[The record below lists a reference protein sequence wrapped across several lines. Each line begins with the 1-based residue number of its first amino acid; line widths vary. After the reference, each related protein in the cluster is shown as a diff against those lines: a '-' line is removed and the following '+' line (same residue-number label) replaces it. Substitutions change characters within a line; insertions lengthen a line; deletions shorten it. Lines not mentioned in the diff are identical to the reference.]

1 MAYALLSLP
10 SFIKIEN
17 GGTKKMKNEL
27 GTFNNEEFGQIR
39 TLVINDKPYFV
50 ASDIAKALGYKR
62 PNDAISTHCRYTVK
76 HSIPHPQSKTKTLD
90 MNIIPEGDMYRL
102 ITHSE
107 LPSSEKFE
115 SWVFD
120 DVLPTIRKTGG
131 YVNNDNLFIDTYLPF
146 ADENTKLLFST
157 TLETVRKQNELIK
170 KQQEEI
176 LHKQEV
182 INGLTDDVDI
192 YKKRAIINRI
202 CKRRHGNY
210 ANRYKELYMCFRE
223 TFHIDLEAR
232 CEGYNL
238 KQIKKKDRLTV
249 IAYAEKFGH
258 IDDLYSCCAKLYET
272 EVNEILEE
280 LRNVQE

>member
-1 MAYALLSLP
+1 MRS
-10 SFIKIEN
+10 
-17 GGTKKMKNEL
+17 KNNEEHKSEL
-27 GTFNNEEFGQIR
+27 TIFTNEEFGDVR
-39 TLVINDKPYFV
+39 TTIVNGEPYFV
-50 ASDIAKALGYKR
+50 GKDVALALGYS
-62 PNDAISTHCRYTVK
+62 DASSAISKKVDKEDKGLAKMATPSGVQNMAIINESGLY
-76 HSIPHPQSKTKTLD
+76 SLIFGSKL
-90 MNIIPEGDMYRL
+90 
-102 ITHSE
+102 
-107 LPSSEKFE
+107 E
-115 SWVFD
+115 SANRFKRWVTS

-182 INGLTDDVDI
+182 INGLTDDIDI

-210 ANRYKELYMCFRE
+210 ANRYKELYKCFRE

-249 IAYAEKFGH
+249 IAYAENYGH
-258 IDDLYSCCAKLYET
+258 IDDLYSCCVKLYET

>member
-1 MAYALLSLP
+1 MVNTLLSLP

-17 GGTKKMKNEL
+17 GGTKMKNNV
-27 GTFNNEEFGQIR
+27 TIFNNEEFGQVR
-39 TLVINDKPYFV
+39 TLVVNKEPIFCLGDLC
-50 ASDIAKALGYKR
+50 KALELTAKGVKQR
-62 PNDAISTHCRYTVK
+62 LSDEVISNYPIEDSLGRKQNALFVNEDGLYDVILESRK
-76 HSIPHPQSKTKTLD
+76 E
-90 MNIIPEGDMYRL
+90 NAR
-102 ITHSE
+102 
-107 LPSSEKFE
+107 KFRK
-115 SWVFD
+115 WVTS

-210 ANRYKELYMCFRE
+210 ANRYKELYKCFRE

-249 IAYAEKFGH
+249 IAYAENYGH
-258 IDDLYSCCAKLYET
+258 IDDLYSCCVKLYET

>member
-1 MAYALLSLP
+1 
-10 SFIKIEN
+10 
-17 GGTKKMKNEL
+17 MKNEL

-90 MNIIPEGDMYRL
+90 VNIIPEGDMYRL

-210 ANRYKELYMCFRE
+210 ANRYKELYKCFRE

-249 IAYAEKFGH
+249 IAYAENYGH
-258 IDDLYSCCAKLYET
+258 IDDLYSCCVKLYET